1 LPKEELKRIL
11 PVLLLAAGLR
21 FAGITFDSLWLDEG
35 YQTLASSVG
44 QRLPDFTRL
53 GDQAFLFHVGPP
65 RPVHE
70 LLANF
75 RQVDPL
81 CPPLYPVLLNR
92 WMALF
97 GQSDLSIRSLSAIV
111 SLLSIGAVYW
121 CARLAFG
128 ARAALLSAMLQAVS
142 PFDIHYAQEARMYSL
157 TILLSTLSCGT
168 FLVLLRSARLSGG
181 TTIALGSYAVST
193 WALINTHYT
202 ALFIPLFQ
210 GLLGIVYCLMNRQWR
225 LLGVLAV
232 AWTAVLVLWLP
243 WLEMF
248 RQAAAVR
255 KGSFYVSRS
264 PSWSWPIYSLLIRIP
279 LNWLVFLAGKRVV
292 AYAVP
297 IYLTSASLLAMAAS
311 AVLPGVLQRLEGRPS
326 VPPAPDGPASSG
338 LERSAPATA
347 PARGRALESL
357 YIGCWALLPALFV
370 WLIDVVENHRVIEI
384 ARYVSATAPAIYVLA
399 GAGLAAVLSRSR
411 NECGSG
417 AQSHEQPSGATRGAS
432 RSAVRSIAL
441 CALLLHVVF
450 ALVNNAYAHVVPQR
464 EPWREMAAQIESLC
478 AAYDPILVSQYY
490 DIVCLDRYLKQPRI
504 QIGIS
509 PAQGSEHI
517 GRVIGS
523 RPRFWLLT
531 AQEGEQARNLIPA
544 RYRSTRE
551 VHLSHGLHLRLYE
564 LAH

>member
-1 LPKEELKRIL
+1 MPKEELKAIL
-11 PVLLLAAGLR
+11 LVLLLAAGLR
-21 FAGITFDSLWLDEG
+21 FAGITFDSLWLDEA

-53 GDQAFLFHVGPP
+53 GDQAFLFHFGPP
-65 RPVHE
+65 RPVNE

-97 GQSDLSIRSLSAIV
+97 GQSDLSVRSLSAVV

-128 ARAALLSAMLQAVS
+128 ARAALLSALLQAVS

-157 TILLSTLSCGT
+157 TVLLSTLSCGT
-168 FLVLLRSARLSGG
+168 FLVLLRSARLAGR
-181 TTIALGSYAVST
+181 TTIALGGYAVST
-193 WALINTHYT
+193 WALINSHYT

-210 GLLGIVYCLMNRQWR
+210 GLFGTVYCLKNRYWR
-225 LLGVLAV
+225 LLGVLGV
-232 AWTAVLVLWLP
+232 AWAAVLALWLP
-243 WLEMF
+243 WFEMF

-255 KGSFYVSRS
+255 KGTFYVARS
-264 PSWSWPIYSLLIRIP
+264 PSWSWPIYSLLIRLP
-279 LNWLVFLAGKRVV
+279 LNWLVFLAGKKVV

-297 IYLTSASLLAMAAS
+297 IYLTSASLLALAAT
-311 AVLPGVLQRLEGRPS
+311 AILPGGLNRLAGRPS
-326 VPPAPDGPASSG
+326 APRAPDGPASSG
-338 LERSAPATA
+338 LETSVPAVS
-347 PARGRALESL
+347 PERGCALETSF
-357 YIGCWALLPALFV
+357 IGCWALLPALFV
-370 WLIDVVENHRVIEI
+370 WLTDVIENHRVIEI

-399 GAGLAAVLSRSR
+399 GAGLAAVLSRS
-411 NECGSG
+411 GSVG
-417 AQSHEQPSGATRGAS
+417 ATGNGLHEQPSGARGGAS
-432 RSAVRSIAL
+432 RSAVCSMAL
-441 CALLLHVVF
+441 CILLLHVLF

-464 EPWREMAAQIESLC
+464 EPWREMAAQVESLC
-478 AAYDPILVSQYY
+478 AADDPILVSQYY
-490 DIVCLDRYLKQPRI
+490 DIVCLDRYLRQPRI

-509 PAQGSEHI
+509 PAQGNEHI
-517 GRVIGS
+517 ARLIGS

-531 AQEGEQARNLIPA
+531 AQEGEEARELIPA
-544 RYRSTRE
+544 GYRPTRE